1 MGNYKFIISGII
13 FAAFIGIVSFET
25 GYKKG
30 SQEDLSY
37 AAEKALSS
45 VVNIFISNRGIN
57 RARNAVGSGVIFSK
71 EGHIVTNTH
80 ILTNASSVFVEF
92 NDGEITEAILIGAD
106 KYSDIA
112 VLKITGFED
121 LNPID
126 SAESSNIRVGDEV
139 LAIGNPFG
147 VGKTVTSG
155 IISATGR
162 DYGNP
167 YLELLQTDAAI
178 NPGNSGGAL
187 LNEEGNLIGI
197 NSSIYSKTGTY
208 SGIGFAI
215 PSEKVIQVASE
226 LIKFGKVRNSWIG
239 DFQVRQIR
247 LNLSNNLVPALSI
260 IKIEDTS
267 GIANPLELNGI
278 SEGEIILKIND
289 LPATWTNLTTALKL
303 TFPGDEI
310 LFEIYGKN
318 KNKEVLVETIASN

>member
-260 IKIEDTS
+260 IKIDDAS
-267 GIANPLELNGI
+267 SIANPLELNGI
-278 SEGEIILKIND
+278 SEGDIILKIND
-289 LPATWTNLTTALKL
+289 LPATWANLTTALKL
-303 TFPGDEI
+303 TLPGDKI
-310 LFEIYGKN
+310 LFEIYGKDE
-318 KNKEVLVETIASN
+318 NKEVSVKTIASN

>member
-112 VLKITGFED
+112 VLKVTGFED

-310 LFEIYGKN
+310 LFEIYGKD
-318 KNKEVLVETIASN
+318 KNKEVLVKTIASN

>member
-1 MGNYKFIISGII
+1 MSKYKFIITSII
-13 FAAFIGIVSFET
+13 IASLIAVVSFEI
-25 GYKKG
+25 GLKKG
-30 SQEDLSY
+30 SDESLSQ

-45 VVNIFISNRGIN
+45 VVNIFISSRGLN
-57 RARNAVGSGVIFSK
+57 RAKNAVGSGVIFSK

-80 ILTNASSVFVEF
+80 ILNNASSIFIEF
-92 NDGEITEAILIGAD
+92 NDGEIAEAILIGAD

-112 VLKITGFED
+112 VLKINDFQD
-121 LNPID
+121 LNPIE
-126 SAESSNIRVGDEV
+126 SAKSSSIKVGDEV

-147 VGKTVTSG
+147 VGKTATSG

-187 LNEEGNLIGI
+187 LNKKGNLVGI

-226 LIKFGKVRNSWIG
+226 LIKYGKVRNSWIG

-247 LNLSNNLVPALSI
+247 LNQNNGLIYALSI
-260 IKIEDTS
+260 TKIDKKNGDS
-267 GIANPLELNGI
+267 NPLEQNGI
-278 SEGEIILKIND
+278 SEGDIILKINN
-289 LPATWTNLTTALKL
+289 LPGTWANLTTALKL

-310 LFEIYGKN
+310 LFEIYNKDKN
-318 KNKEVLVETIASN
+318 IEVLIPTVASN

>member
-1 MGNYKFIISGII
+1 MRNYKFITSGII
-13 FAAFIGIVSFET
+13 IALFVALVSFEF

-30 SQEDLSY
+30 SDENLSF

-45 VVNIFISNRGIN
+45 VVNIFISNRGFN
-57 RARNAVGSGVIFSK
+57 RNRNAVGSGVIFSK

-80 ILTNASSVFVEF
+80 ILNNASSVFVEF
-92 NDGEITEAILIGAD
+92 NDGELTEAILIGAD

-112 VLKITGFED
+112 VLKINGFED
-121 LNPID
+121 LNPIE
-126 SAESSNIRVGDEV
+126 SAESNNIKVGDEV

-187 LNEEGNLIGI
+187 LNERGNLIGI

-247 LNLSNNLVPALSI
+247 LNLDNNLMPALSI
-260 IKIEDTS
+260 IKIDNKTNLK
-267 GIANPLELNGI
+267 NPLEMNAI
-278 SEGEIILKIND
+278 SEGDIILKINE
-289 LPATWTNLTTALKL
+289 LPATWNNLTNALKL
-303 TFPGDEI
+303 TLPGDEI
-310 LFEIYGKN
+310 LFEIYGKDSN
-318 KNKEVLVETIASN
+318 EEVLVKTTASS

>member
-1 MGNYKFIISGII
+1 MRNYKFIISGII
-13 FAAFIGIVSFET
+13 IALFVALVSFEF

-30 SQEDLSY
+30 SDENLSF

-45 VVNIFISNRGIN
+45 VVNIFISNRGFN
-57 RARNAVGSGVIFSK
+57 RNRNAVGSGVIFSK

-80 ILTNASSVFVEF
+80 ILNNASSVFVEF
-92 NDGEITEAILIGAD
+92 NDGELTEAILIGAD

-112 VLKITGFED
+112 VLKINGFED
-121 LNPID
+121 LNPIE
-126 SAESSNIRVGDEV
+126 SAESNNIKVGDEV

-187 LNEEGNLIGI
+187 LNEKGNLIGI

-247 LNLSNNLVPALSI
+247 LNLDNNLMPALSI
-260 IKIEDTS
+260 IKIDNKTNLK
-267 GIANPLELNGI
+267 NPLEMNAI
-278 SEGEIILKIND
+278 SEGDIILKINE
-289 LPATWTNLTTALKL
+289 LPATWNNLTNALKL
-303 TFPGDEI
+303 TLPGDEI
-310 LFEIYGKN
+310 LFEIYGKDSN
-318 KNKEVLVETIASN
+318 EEVLVKTTASS

>member
-25 GYKKG
+25 GYIKG

-112 VLKITGFED
+112 VLKISGFED

-126 SAESSNIRVGDEV
+126 SAESSNIRIGDEV

-260 IKIEDTS
+260 TKIDDTS
-267 GIANPLELNGI
+267 STANPLELNGI

-310 LFEIYGKN
+310 LFEIYGKD
-318 KNKEVLVETIASN
+318 KNKEVLVKTIASN

>member
-13 FAAFIGIVSFET
+13 FAAFIGLVSFET

-37 AAEKALSS
+37 AAEKASSS

-80 ILTNASSVFVEF
+80 ILTNATSVFVEF
-92 NDGEITEAILIGAD
+92 NDGEITEAVLIGAD

-112 VLKITGFED
+112 VLKINGFEG
-121 LNPID
+121 LNPIE

-260 IKIEDTS
+260 TKIDDTS
-267 GIANPLELNGI
+267 STANPLELNGI

-310 LFEIYGKN
+310 LFEIYGKD
-318 KNKEVLVETIASN
+318 KNKEVLVKTIASN

>member
-37 AAEKALSS
+37 AAEKASSS

-80 ILTNASSVFVEF
+80 ILTNATSVFVEF
-92 NDGEITEAILIGAD
+92 NDGEITEAVLIGAD

-112 VLKITGFED
+112 VLKINGFEG
-121 LNPID
+121 LNPIE

-260 IKIEDTS
+260 IKIDDAS
-267 GIANPLELNGI
+267 SIVNPLELNGI
-278 SEGEIILKIND
+278 SEGDIILKIND
-289 LPATWTNLTTALKL
+289 LPATWANLTTALKL
-303 TFPGDEI
+303 TLPGDKI
-310 LFEIYGKN
+310 LFEIYGKEE
-318 KNKEVLVETIASN
+318 NKEVSVKTIASN

>member
-25 GYKKG
+25 GYRKG

-92 NDGEITEAILIGAD
+92 NDGEIAEAILIGAD

-310 LFEIYGKN
+310 LFEIYGKD
-318 KNKEVLVETIASN
+318 KNKEVLVKTIASN

>member
-1 MGNYKFIISGII
+1 MRNYKFIISGII

-25 GYKKG
+25 GYIKG

-260 IKIEDTS
+260 TKIDDTS

-310 LFEIYGKN
+310 LFEIYGKD
-318 KNKEVLVETIASN
+318 KNKEVLVKTIASN

>member
-260 IKIEDTS
+260 TKIDDTS

-310 LFEIYGKN
+310 LFEIYGKD
-318 KNKEVLVETIASN
+318 KNKEVLVKTIASN

>member
-37 AAEKALSS
+37 AAEKASSS

-57 RARNAVGSGVIFSK
+57 RARNAVGSGVIFSE

-80 ILTNASSVFVEF
+80 ILTNATSVFVEF
-92 NDGEITEAILIGAD
+92 NDGEITEAVLIGAD

-112 VLKITGFED
+112 VLKINGFEG
-121 LNPID
+121 LNPIEL
-126 SAESSNIRVGDEV
+126 AESSNIRVGDEV

-260 IKIEDTS
+260 IKIDGTS
-267 GIANPLELNGI
+267 AIENPLELNGI

-310 LFEIYGKN
+310 LFEIYGKD
-318 KNKEVLVETIASN
+318 KNKEVLVKTVASN

>member
-112 VLKITGFED
+112 VLKISGFDD

-247 LNLSNNLVPALSI
+247 LNLSNNLMPALSI

-310 LFEIYGKN
+310 LFEIYGKD
-318 KNKEVLVETIASN
+318 KNKEVLVKTIASN

>member
-1 MGNYKFIISGII
+1 MRNYKFIISGII

-80 ILTNASSVFVEF
+80 ILTNATSVFVEF
-92 NDGEITEAILIGAD
+92 NDGEITEAVLIGAD

-112 VLKITGFED
+112 VLKINGFEG
-121 LNPID
+121 LNPIE
-126 SAESSNIRVGDEV
+126 SAESSNIRIGDEV

-260 IKIEDTS
+260 IKIDDTS

-310 LFEIYGKN
+310 LFEIYGKD
-318 KNKEVLVETIASN
+318 KNKEVLVKTIASN

>member
-126 SAESSNIRVGDEV
+126 SAESSNIRIGDEV

-310 LFEIYGKN
+310 LFEIYGKD

>member
-1 MGNYKFIISGII
+1 MRNYKFIISGII
-13 FAAFIGIVSFET
+13 FAAFISIVSFET
-25 GYKKG
+25 GYKKR

-37 AAEKALSS
+37 AAEKASSS

-260 IKIEDTS
+260 IKIDDTS

-310 LFEIYGKN
+310 LFEIYGKD
-318 KNKEVLVETIASN
+318 KNKEVLVKTIASN

>member
-1 MGNYKFIISGII
+1 MRNYKFIISGII
-13 FAAFIGIVSFET
+13 IALFVALVSFEF

-30 SQEDLSY
+30 SDENLSF

-45 VVNIFISNRGIN
+45 VVNIFISNRGFN
-57 RARNAVGSGVIFSK
+57 RNRNAVGSGVIFSK

-80 ILTNASSVFVEF
+80 ILNNASSVFVEF
-92 NDGEITEAILIGAD
+92 NDGELTEAILIGAD

-112 VLKITGFED
+112 VLKINGFED
-121 LNPID
+121 LNPIE
-126 SAESSNIRVGDEV
+126 SAESNNIKVGDEV

-187 LNEEGNLIGI
+187 LNEKGNLIGI

-247 LNLSNNLVPALSI
+247 LNLDNNLMPALSI
-260 IKIEDTS
+260 IKIDNKTNLK
-267 GIANPLELNGI
+267 NPLEINAI
-278 SEGEIILKIND
+278 SEGDIILKINE
-289 LPATWTNLTTALKL
+289 LPATWNNLTNALKL
-303 TFPGDEI
+303 TLPGDEI
-310 LFEIYGKN
+310 LFEIYGKDSN
-318 KNKEVLVETIASN
+318 EEVLVKTTASS

>member
-310 LFEIYGKN
+310 IFEIYGKD
-318 KNKEVLVETIASN
+318 KNKEVLVKTIATN

>member
-1 MGNYKFIISGII
+1 MGNYKFIITGII
-13 FAAFIGIVSFET
+13 FALFIAVVSFET

-30 SQEDLSY
+30 SQEDLSF
-37 AAEKALSS
+37 AAEKASSS
-45 VVNIFISNRGIN
+45 VVNIFISNRGVN
-57 RARNAVGSGVIFSK
+57 RTRNAVGSGVIFSK

-80 ILTNASSVFVEF
+80 ILTNATSVFVEF
-92 NDGEITEAILIGAD
+92 NDGEIAEAILIGAD
-106 KYSDIA
+106 NYSDIA
-112 VLKITGFED
+112 VLKINGFEG
-121 LNPID
+121 LNPIE

-226 LIKFGKVRNSWIG
+226 IIKFGKVRNSWIG
-239 DFQVRQIR
+239 NFQVRQIR
-247 LNLSNNLVPALSI
+247 LNLNNNLISALSI
-260 IKIEDTS
+260 IKIDATS
-267 GIANPLELNGI
+267 GIGNPLELNGV
-278 SEGEIILKIND
+278 SVGDIILKIND
-289 LPATWTNLTTALKL
+289 LPATWKNLTTALKL
-303 TFPGDEI
+303 TLPGDEI
-310 LFEIYGKN
+310 LFEIYDKDN
-318 KNKEVLVETIASN
+318 NREVLVKTVASS

>member
-1 MGNYKFIISGII
+1 MGNYKFIISSII

-260 IKIEDTS
+260 IKIDDTS

-310 LFEIYGKN
+310 LFEIYGKD
-318 KNKEVLVETIASN
+318 KNKEVLVKTIASN

>member
-13 FAAFIGIVSFET
+13 FAAFIGLVSFES

-37 AAEKALSS
+37 AAEKASSS

-80 ILTNASSVFVEF
+80 ILTNATSVFVEF
-92 NDGEITEAILIGAD
+92 NDGEITEAVLIGAD

-112 VLKITGFED
+112 VLKINGFEG
-121 LNPID
+121 LNPIE

-226 LIKFGKVRNSWIG
+226 LIKFGKVRTSWIG

-260 IKIEDTS
+260 TKIDDTS
-267 GIANPLELNGI
+267 STANPLELNGI

-310 LFEIYGKN
+310 LFEIYGKD
-318 KNKEVLVETIASN
+318 KNKEVLVKTIASN

>member
-1 MGNYKFIISGII
+1 M
-13 FAAFIGIVSFET
+13 
-25 GYKKG
+25 
-30 SQEDLSY
+30 SY

-260 IKIEDTS
+260 IKIDDTS

-310 LFEIYGKN
+310 LFEIYGKD
-318 KNKEVLVETIASN
+318 KNKEVLVKTIASN

>member
-13 FAAFIGIVSFET
+13 FTLFIGVVSFEA

-30 SQEDLSY
+30 SKEDLSY
-37 AAEKALSS
+37 AAEKASSS

-57 RARNAVGSGVIFSK
+57 RTKNAVGSGVIFSK

-80 ILTNASSVFVEF
+80 ILANASSVFVEF
-92 NDGEITEAILIGAD
+92 NDGEITEAALIGAD

-112 VLKITGFED
+112 VLKISGFEG
-121 LNPID
+121 LNPIE
-126 SAESSNIRVGDEV
+126 SAESSNIKVGDEV

-260 IKIEDTS
+260 IKIDGAS
-267 GIANPLELNGI
+267 GITNPLELNGI
-278 SEGEIILKIND
+278 SEGDIILKIND

-310 LFEIYGKN
+310 LFEIYGKD
-318 KNKEVLVETIASN
+318 KNKEVLVKTIASN

>member
-57 RARNAVGSGVIFSK
+57 RAKNAVGSGVIFSK

-92 NDGEITEAILIGAD
+92 NDGEIAEAILIGAD

-112 VLKITGFED
+112 VLKITGFEN

-310 LFEIYGKN
+310 LFEIYGKD

>member
-13 FAAFIGIVSFET
+13 FAAFISIVSFET

-37 AAEKALSS
+37 AAEKASSS

-126 SAESSNIRVGDEV
+126 SAESSNIKVGDEV

-310 LFEIYGKN
+310 LFEIYGKD
-318 KNKEVLVETIASN
+318 KNKEVLVKTIASN

>member
-1 MGNYKFIISGII
+1 MRNYKFIISGII
-13 FAAFIGIVSFET
+13 IALFVALVSFEF

-30 SQEDLSY
+30 SDENLSF

-45 VVNIFISNRGIN
+45 VVNIFISNRGFN
-57 RARNAVGSGVIFSK
+57 RNRNAVGSGVIFSK

-80 ILTNASSVFVEF
+80 ILNNASSVFVEF
-92 NDGEITEAILIGAD
+92 NDGELTEAILIGAD

-112 VLKITGFED
+112 VLKINGFED
-121 LNPID
+121 LNPIE
-126 SAESSNIRVGDEV
+126 SAESNNIKVGDEV

-187 LNEEGNLIGI
+187 LNERGNLIGI

-247 LNLSNNLVPALSI
+247 LNLDNNLMPALSI
-260 IKIEDTS
+260 IKIDNKTNLE
-267 GIANPLELNGI
+267 NPLEINAI
-278 SEGEIILKIND
+278 SEGDIILKINE
-289 LPATWTNLTTALKL
+289 LPATWNNLTNALKL
-303 TFPGDEI
+303 TLPGDEI
-310 LFEIYGKN
+310 LFEIYGKDSN
-318 KNKEVLVETIASN
+318 EEVLVKTTASS

>member
-260 IKIEDTS
+260 IKIDDTS
-267 GIANPLELNGI
+267 GIVNPLELNGI

-310 LFEIYGKN
+310 LFEIYGKD
-318 KNKEVLVETIASN
+318 KNKEVLVKTIASN

>member
-278 SEGEIILKIND
+278 CLLYTSPSPRDPE
-289 LPATWTNLTTALKL
+289 
-303 TFPGDEI
+303 
-310 LFEIYGKN
+310 
-318 KNKEVLVETIASN
+318 

>member
-187 LNEEGNLIGI
+187 LNQEGNLIGI

-260 IKIEDTS
+260 IKIDGTS

-310 LFEIYGKN
+310 LFEIYGKD
-318 KNKEVLVETIASN
+318 KNKEVLVKTIASN

>member
-92 NDGEITEAILIGAD
+92 NDGEIAEAILIGAD

-260 IKIEDTS
+260 IKIDDTS

-289 LPATWTNLTTALKL
+289 LPATWANLTTALKL

-310 LFEIYGKN
+310 LLELYGKDA
-318 KNKEVLVETIASN
+318 NKEVLVKTIASN

>member
-13 FAAFIGIVSFET
+13 FAAFIGIVSFDT

-37 AAEKALSS
+37 AAEKAMSS

-260 IKIEDTS
+260 IKIDSTS

-278 SEGEIILKIND
+278 SEGEIILKINE

-303 TFPGDEI
+303 TFPGLSLI
-310 LFEIYGKN
+310 HI
-318 KNKEVLVETIASN
+318 

>member
-112 VLKITGFED
+112 VLKISGFED

-310 LFEIYGKN
+310 LFEIYGKD

>member
-112 VLKITGFED
+112 VLKITGFDD

-260 IKIEDTS
+260 IKIDGTS

-310 LFEIYGKN
+310 LFEIYGKD

>member
-13 FAAFIGIVSFET
+13 FAAFIIFVSFET

-112 VLKITGFED
+112 VLKISGFED

-126 SAESSNIRVGDEV
+126 SAESSNIKVGDEV

-260 IKIEDTS
+260 IKIDDTS

-310 LFEIYGKN
+310 LFEIYGKD
-318 KNKEVLVETIASN
+318 KNKEVLVKTIASN

>member
-92 NDGEITEAILIGAD
+92 NDGEIAEAILIGAD

-260 IKIEDTS
+260 IKIDDTS

-310 LFEIYGKN
+310 LFEIYGKD
-318 KNKEVLVETIASN
+318 KNKEVLVKTIASN

>member
-13 FAAFIGIVSFET
+13 IALFIAIVSFES
-25 GYKKG
+25 GFKKG
-30 SQEDLSY
+30 SKEDLSY

-57 RARNAVGSGVIFSK
+57 RAKNAVGSGVIFSK

-80 ILTNASSVFVEF
+80 ILSNASSIFVEF
-92 NDGEITEAILIGAD
+92 NDGEITEAMLIGAD

-112 VLKITGFED
+112 ILKINGFEG
-121 LNPID
+121 LNPIQ
-126 SAESSNIRVGDEV
+126 SAQSRNIKIGDEV

-187 LNEEGNLIGI
+187 LNKEGNLIGI

-215 PSEKVIQVASE
+215 PSEKVIQVAAE

-247 LNLSNNLVPALSI
+247 LNLNNTLISALSI
-260 IKIEDTS
+260 ITIDDQPN
-267 GIANPLELNGI
+267 IVNPLELNGV
-278 SEGEIILKIND
+278 SEGDIILRINN
-289 LPATWTNLTTALKL
+289 LPATWANLTTALKL
-303 TFPGDEI
+303 TLPGDQI
-310 LFEIYGKN
+310 LFEIYGKD
-318 KNKEVLVETIASN
+318 KNKEVLIKTIASN